1 MATITAGWQE
11 REPDDAELVALLE
24 GRAVN
29 LALYRR
35 WLDVQDR
42 DPEYRAGERELA
54 GVLAELQELYLLR
67 LDYALQAVYAVQ
79 RRAGPAVA
87 SADALGEAVEAVREL
102 DAAHLRRVNG
112 RAASSSTGC
121 GRTTGR

>member
-1 MATITAGWQE
+1 M
-11 REPDDAELVALLE
+11 
-24 GRAVN
+24 N

-35 WLDVQDR
+35 WLDVRDR
-42 DPEYRAGERELA
+42 DPEYFAGERELA

-79 RRAGPAVA
+79 RRSA
-87 SADALGEAVEAVREL
+87 SASGSGDALAEAVEAVREL

-112 RAASSSTGC
+112 ARGEFFARLCRTS
-121 GRTTGR
+121 GR